1 MQTDAANIHTGIAD
15 MNLEESMHT
24 GRASMNFAQANM
36 NNVPNSIHIGII
48 NVGINASMTSTY
60 NDTPI

>member
-1 MQTDAANIHTGIAD
+1 

-24 GRASMNFAQANM
+24 GRVSMNFAQANM